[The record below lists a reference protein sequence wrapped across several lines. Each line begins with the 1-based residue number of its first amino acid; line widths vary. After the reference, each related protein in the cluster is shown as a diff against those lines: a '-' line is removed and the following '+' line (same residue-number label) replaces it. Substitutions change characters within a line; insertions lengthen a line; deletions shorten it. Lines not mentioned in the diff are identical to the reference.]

1 VNRLSKRQVFRLSAL
16 GMAVAL
22 AANNIKLAHADTT
35 TWLGSVGGSW
45 SNGGN
50 WSGGVSPSFVDVLID
65 GGNAAASLAILDT
78 SATVT
83 SLIIDSGDSL
93 VSAGQ
98 VLTLNGPVTSN
109 GTFVVNGGALIF
121 STDVTLG
128 GTGQTVLNGGVIE
141 SSNGGAGNTLTID
154 TGHTLKGYGYL
165 SAGYFGYYA
174 TSIVNKGT
182 IFANNTSGN
191 PLYFYGPSLNN
202 STGLIQVADGASFY
216 VSNGTITG
224 GTVQGFGT
232 GTISGGGNFAN
243 LLVKGGV
250 NLTGS
255 SFTDVTF
262 EDTNTV
268 TGLVAFGGTIT
279 NKGTLALNGGGVT
292 FGTDVTLAG
301 SGQTVLNGGYIESSN
316 GPVGNT
322 LTIDTGHTLKGY
334 GYLGGGYYGYNATSI
349 VNKGTILADNTAG
362 NILYFYGPSLNNSGG
377 LIQVANG
384 ANFNVSSGTITG
396 GTVQGF
402 GTGTISGG
410 GNFANLLIKGGVN
423 LTGSSFTDVTFED
436 TNTVTGQVAIGG
448 TLTNK
453 GTLSLNGGAFIFGT
467 DVTLAGSGQT
477 VLNGGYIE
485 SSNGPVGN
493 TLTIATG
500 HTLKGYG
507 QLGGGYYGY
516 NATSVVNKGTI
527 FADNAAGQPLYFYG
541 PSLNNSAGLIR
552 VADGASFYVSSGTIT
567 GGTVHGLGT
576 GGATIGGGTYKDL
589 TLTGQLQTNGTT
601 IAGTITNNGI
611 LTLNGTLLTFNT
623 DTTLTGS
630 GQTVLNGGYIES
642 SNGPAG
648 NTLTIDT
655 GHTLKGYGQLGGGY
669 YGYNATSIVNKGT
682 ILADNT
688 AGNYLNFHGP
698 NLNNSAGLIQIADGA
713 NFYVSN
719 GTVTGGMIQGLGT
732 GGATIGGGTYKNL
745 TLTGKLQA
753 NSTTLA
759 GTITNNGTLTLNGG
773 LGTTFNTDVTLG
785 GSGQT
790 VLKGAYIES
799 SNGAAG
805 NTLTIGAG
813 HTLTGYGQ
821 LGGGYFGY
829 NATRIVNNG
838 TIRADNTGG
847 SVLNIYG
854 GDFKNRGTVQV
865 DAGAQALFNSTN
877 LVQDGASAKTIVN
890 GTLNVAQ
897 LELQAGQLSG
907 TGTIS
912 GDVVN
917 TGGQVK
923 PGASPGTLTIGG
935 NYSQAPGGSLVIELD
950 GADQGLSYDWLS
962 IGGTA
967 SLAGDLYLDVGYT
980 PADGTS
986 FTILTA
992 LLGVTGAFDHIYAN
1006 GWNVTTTYGS
1016 DNVMV
1021 TLTSAVPEPES
1032 ILLLLAGL
1040 GVLGLK
1046 YRGLRQPKAR
1056 C

>member
-322 LTIDTGHTLKGY
+322 LTI
-334 GYLGGGYYGYNATSI
+334 
-349 VNKGTILADNTAG
+349 
-362 NILYFYGPSLNNSGG
+362 
-377 LIQVANG
+377 
-384 ANFNVSSGTITG
+384 
-396 GTVQGF
+396 
-402 GTGTISGG
+402 
-410 GNFANLLIKGGVN
+410 
-423 LTGSSFTDVTFED
+423 
-436 TNTVTGQVAIGG
+436 
-448 TLTNK
+448 
-453 GTLSLNGGAFIFGT
+453 
-467 DVTLAGSGQT
+467 
-477 VLNGGYIE
+477 
-485 SSNGPVGN
+485 
-493 TLTIATG
+493 ATG

-527 FADNAAGQPLYFYG
+527 FADNAAGQPLYFSG

-552 VADGASFYVSSGTIT
+552 VADGASFYVGSGTIT

-992 LLGVTGAFDHIYAN
+992 LLGVSGAFDHIYAN